1 VRDHLTE
8 IGRRRGCGH
17 GNPLPVVR
25 GLQSKDNPLPWVKK
39 DKTGPMDHA
48 VNGRMAQAPTNPGGS
63 ITFVKPRILVVED
76 ERAISEPL
84 AENLEREGFAPEVA
98 PSLASARDAY
108 AREAPDLILLDVM
121 LPDGDGRDLARD
133 VRKESDVPIIML
145 TARGE
150 EIDRVLGLELGADD
164 YVVKPFSARELTAR
178 IRAIL
183 RRGRLSERRGP
194 IEIGAVHLDP
204 ASRTVTKGGSPVELA
219 AREFDLLHLLM
230 ANAGEVLR
238 REQIMD
244 EVWDPHWFGP
254 TKTLDVHISWL
265 RKKIEDDPAHP
276 RYITT
281 IRGVG
286 FRFASDEEMSAGVEA
301 KG

>member
-1 VRDHLTE
+1 ML
-8 IGRRRGCGH
+8 
-17 GNPLPVVR
+17 
-25 GLQSKDNPLPWVKK
+25 
-39 DKTGPMDHA
+39 
-48 VNGRMAQAPTNPGGS
+48 
-63 ITFVKPRILVVED
+63 VED
-76 ERAISEPL
+76 EPAISEPL
-84 AENLEREGFAPEVA
+84 AEHLERDGFEAMVA
-98 PSLASARDAY
+98 STLAE
-108 AREAPDLILLDVM
+108 AREAFQQRPPDLILLDVM
-121 LPDGDGRDLARD
+121 LPDGDGRDLARHI
-133 VRKESDVPIIML
+133 RKGSDVPIVML

-164 YVVKPFSARELTAR
+164 YVVKPFSARELSAR

-183 RRGRLSERRGP
+183 RRGRPTERRGP
-194 IEIGAVHLDP
+194 IAIGAIALDP
-204 ASRTVTKGGSPVELA
+204 GARTVTKDGEPVELA

-230 ANAGEVLR
+230 ANAGEVVR

-265 RKKIEDDPAHP
+265 RKKLEDVPSRP

-286 FRFASDEEMSAGVEA
+286 FRFLGPDEAQGT
-301 KG
+301 

>member
-1 VRDHLTE
+1 VDEASDVTIVTCCR
-8 IGRRRGCGH
+8 CGH
-17 GNPLPVVR
+17 GTPLP
-25 GLQSKDNPLPWVKK
+25 GLCRKSKDQYGHQVKT
-39 DKTGPMDHA
+39 DISDSHA
-48 VNGRMAQAPTNPGGS
+48 EAIKRQRRPNTREPSGTIS
-63 ITFVKPRILVVED
+63 LVKPRILVVED
-76 ERAISEPL
+76 EQAISEPL
-84 AENLEREGFAPEVA
+84 AESLQREGFDPEVA
-98 PSLASARDAY
+98 PTLAV
-108 AREAPDLILLDVM
+108 AREACDRQIPDLILLDVM

-133 VRKESDVPIIML
+133 IRKLSDVPIIML

-164 YVVKPFSARELTAR
+164 YVVKPFSVRELTAR
-178 IRAIL
+178 IRAIM
-183 RRGRLSERRGP
+183 RRGKAPERRTA
-194 IEIGAVHLDP
+194 IEVGGILLDP
-204 ASRTVTKGGSPVELA
+204 ASRSVTKAGRTVEMA

-265 RKKIEDDPAHP
+265 RKKLEDDPARP

-281 IRGVG
+281 VRGVG
-286 FRFASDEEMSAGVEA
+286 FRFASADDVSSEDTSMG
-301 KG
+301 